1 MGSCIV
7 SVLPDG
13 TPLDIESGK
22 LEQFFLKHS
31 TVFGRQLG
39 KKYLIGVGRVSRVE
53 APVLDVMEF
62 LPEKFRCDFQGL
74 AQIGRIQFGNLL
86 HDDCDVVGCL
96 VIDQQFVIAVV
107 DDSPAG
113 ILYPLEKGVAVG
125 ILLIVLAH
133 DLQGEQAYK
142 INQYNDSDGACNDVF
157 PLFKVVISF
166 HYFFLLTESTH
177 KIKMSVMTAS
187 LAIFSN
193 NICGRAKENISSRF
207 RTTACN
213 STITKVYRKKGANPI

>member
-22 LEQFFLKHS
+22 LEQLFLEYAA
-31 TVFGRQLG
+31 VFCRQLG
-39 KKYLIGVGRVSRVE
+39 QEYLVGIGGVSRVE

-62 LPEKFRCDFQGL
+62 LPEKFWCDFQGL
-74 AQIGRIQFGNLL
+74 AQIGRIQFGNFL

-96 VIDQQFVIAVV
+96 VVDQQFVIAVV

-142 INQYNDSDGACNDVF
+142 KNQYNDSDGACNDVF

-166 HYFFLLTESTH
+166 HYF
-177 KIKMSVMTAS
+177 
-187 LAIFSN
+187 
-193 NICGRAKENISSRF
+193 SS
-207 RTTACN
+207 
-213 STITKVYRKKGANPI
+213 